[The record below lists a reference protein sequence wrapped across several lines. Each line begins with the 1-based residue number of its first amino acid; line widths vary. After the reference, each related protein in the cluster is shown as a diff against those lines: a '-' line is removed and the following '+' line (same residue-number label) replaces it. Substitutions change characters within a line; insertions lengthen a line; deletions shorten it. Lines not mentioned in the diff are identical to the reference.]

1 MTYEAPR
8 IVDHGTL
15 VELTAGQSD
24 GNFTDAAFPVNTPKK
39 DLTFSN

>member
-1 MTYEAPR
+1 MTYQAPQ

-15 VELTAGQSD
+15 VELTAAQQD
-24 GNFTDAAFPVNTPKK
+24 GNYTDRDFPVNTPKQ